1 MTRLECRYDTPRVQ
15 ALNMPSSS
23 VVHRAAAAA
32 AAAAAEA
39 ETEAAA
45 VARSAPAAGASA
57 SPQQRARAGGS
68 AGSAGRAGRAGVW
81 VEWLNKPKASEPQIA
96 TLTGGGGN
104 LVWQAEYAPSGRL
117 LAVAGSDCGVYV
129 LDGESGEEKAVLVGH
144 TKEVLQL
151 VWNPQEDAPAT
162 GLDRLP
168 LDR

>member
-23 VVHRAAAAA
+23 VVHRAA

-68 AGSAGRAGRAGVW
+68 AGSAGRAGVW

-162 GLDRLP
+162 GWDRLP